1 MDKDRTCDYCNE
13 KKSFLIDD
21 VQYYNFGFKKRELSI
36 CADCREDKTKGRR
49 LFLTSELLPDLVYE
63 EICSTI
69 RTESERNPCNPSVN
83 FYNAVRLAYRM
94 NGEVKRYLQKRDVKD
109 EIRIDK
115 SVRSLWEY
123 TFKIS
128 NNLDG
133 RIRVIDSN
141 PDNFLVTWLT
151 N

>member
-1 MDKDRTCDYCNE
+1 MDGDRTCDYCNE

-36 CADCREDKTKGRR
+36 CTDCREDKTKGVR

-63 EICSTI
+63 EICNTI
-69 RTESERNPCNPSVN
+69 RTESDRNPGVN
-83 FYNAVRLAYRM
+83 FYDAVRLAYRM

-109 EIRIDK
+109 EIVIDK
-115 SVRSLWEY
+115 NLRSLWEY

-128 NNLDG
+128 NNLDS
-133 RIRVIDSN
+133 RIRVIDRN
-141 PDNFLVTWLT
+141 PDNFLVTWF
-151 N
+151 NNVRA